1 MSSPILIVSN
11 RGPLRFARSGAG
23 ERTSSRGGG
32 GLVTA
37 LSALTSSRPVTW
49 VASALTDEDAVVAG
63 EGAVE
68 DDNLTLR
75 LVVHDREEY
84 DRYYNVFA
92 NPVLW
97 FIHHYLWGLALE
109 PSVDRNVRLAW
120 EAGYVPV
127 NDRFAEAAAEQLE
140 AGERH
145 TAVMVHDY
153 QLFLVPEGI
162 RRRVPDALI
171 QHFTHVPWPQPD
183 SWRVLPTDIRTAIH
197 ESLLAAD
204 VVGLHTDRYVR
215 SFLQCVEEFTDARV
229 DRRAAA
235 CEFRGRTVRVRSYP
249 ISVDPDEFERLSSS
263 EAVTAAETSVLEA
276 RPERLLLRVDRSDPS
291 KNIVRGFAAFDL
303 FLSDHPEWQGRITM
317 LALLDPSRPEI
328 PEYAEYMGAIQR
340 AARAL
345 NDRYYSTG
353 WTPVDLRVSDNF
365 PEAVAA
371 YKHYD
376 ILLVNAI
383 FDGMN
388 LVAKE
393 APLVNTRDGVLILSE
408 NTGAFQ
414 ELGEHT
420 LAVNPFDIQQQAD
433 AIAAALAMP
442 ADERRARADGIRE
455 HVRANDISGWISAQ
469 LDDLAEAARA

>member
-1 MSSPILIVSN
+1 
-11 RGPLRFARSGAG
+11 
-23 ERTSSRGGG
+23 
-32 GLVTA
+32 
-37 LSALTSSRPVTW
+37 
-49 VASALTDEDAVVAG
+49 
-63 EGAVE
+63 
-68 DDNLTLR
+68 
-75 LVVHDREEY
+75 
-84 DRYYNVFA
+84 
-92 NPVLW
+92 
-97 FIHHYLWGLALE
+97 
-109 PSVDRNVRLAW
+109 
-120 EAGYVPV
+120 
-127 NDRFAEAAAEQLE
+127 
-140 AGERH
+140 
-145 TAVMVHDY
+145 
-153 QLFLVPEGI
+153 
-162 RRRVPDALI
+162 
-171 QHFTHVPWPQPD
+171 
-183 SWRVLPTDIRTAIH
+183 
-197 ESLLAAD
+197 
-204 VVGLHTDRYVR
+204 
-215 SFLQCVEEFTDARV
+215 
-229 DRRAAA
+229 
-235 CEFRGRTVRVRSYP
+235 
-249 ISVDPDEFERLSSS
+249 
-263 EAVTAAETSVLEA
+263 
-276 RPERLLLRVDRSDPS
+276 VDRSDPS

-442 ADERRARADGIRE
+442 ADERRARAEGIRE